1 MSKLCKTGV
10 LPKSLFLS
18 KVELSR
24 DTVGT
29 GGYGSVFKGQYEG
42 KLVALKVLYRA
53 RHKEVSGL
61 PFSFAFSRT

>member
-24 DTVGT
+24 DAVGV
-29 GGYGSVFKGQYEG
+29 GGYGSVFKGQFEG
-42 KLVALKVLYRA
+42 RFVALKVLYRA

-61 PFSFAFSRT
+61 SFSFSRT